1 MTEKTSIL
9 RDEIETICQCEDL
22 DTKKERLAKLMNSV
36 NFNTVLQKKRLLLDI
51 YKTRF
56 NTELDRL
63 AANCLLKFEGHGVI

>member
-1 MTEKTSIL
+1 MREKTSIL
-9 RDEIETICQCEDL
+9 RDEIETIWQCEDL
-22 DTKKERLAKLMNSV
+22 DTKKDRLAKLMNSV
-36 NFNTVLQKKRLLLDI
+36 HFNTVLQKKRLLLDI